1 MSEQPLA
8 TPSPPPANPPAA
20 PTATNRLLVLLAAT
34 IVLGPVISKEYPHEI
49 ARWHHAAAR
58 QLWLDGRREVALDSM
73 GTALSWDP
81 SNVDILASRA
91 QWLGE
96 IENHEKSLADWNLAI
111 RLQPDRVSFYQQRC
125 DTYLHLKQ
133 SDRVL
138 EDWKTIMRLYREQGF
153 PEAHDLQQRFNIY
166 NNHAYQLGVANIQ
179 TAKALEDA
187 NRAISVL
194 GGDAAMLDI
203 HGFSQYLQAYE
214 LYLEDQLA
222 TALIRANLAITWSE
236 KSWLQWQRTSDPR
249 WEPETIK
256 RHRQRTLEFQRYRA
270 TIYLLRSQIH
280 EQLGHATIRQQDLE
294 QIQALG
300 FTPDKLELPFAE
312 HDNPLQPLL
321 ELRTLL
327 DSKNQYVDARSMIL
341 DTRGFILWRQEQ
353 HQAALW
359 DLELAVHF
367 ATAQHR
373 ISVDFLEHQKE
384 IAVDLRPLEQ
394 ELRSIHKNLAV
405 ILYHRSL
412 AYQALQQPLKASQ
425 DRKRIQELGYEV
437 SPHLF

>member
-111 RLQPDRVSFYQQRC
+111 RLQPDRVIFYQQRC

-138 EDWKTIMRLYREQGF
+138 DDWKTIMRLYREQGF

-203 HGFSQYLQAYE
+203 HGFSQYL
-214 LYLEDQLA
+214 
-222 TALIRANLAITWSE
+222 
-236 KSWLQWQRTSDPR
+236 
-249 WEPETIK
+249 
-256 RHRQRTLEFQRYRA
+256 
-270 TIYLLRSQIH
+270 
-280 EQLGHATIRQQDLE
+280 
-294 QIQALG
+294 
-300 FTPDKLELPFAE
+300 
-312 HDNPLQPLL
+312 
-321 ELRTLL
+321 
-327 DSKNQYVDARSMIL
+327 
-341 DTRGFILWRQEQ
+341 
-353 HQAALW
+353 
-359 DLELAVHF
+359 
-367 ATAQHR
+367 
-373 ISVDFLEHQKE
+373 
-384 IAVDLRPLEQ
+384 
-394 ELRSIHKNLAV
+394 
-405 ILYHRSL
+405 
-412 AYQALQQPLKASQ
+412 
-425 DRKRIQELGYEV
+425 
-437 SPHLF
+437 

>member
-1 MSEQPLA
+1 MPEQPLA
-8 TPSPPPANPPAA
+8 APSPPPADPPAG
-20 PTATNRLLVLLAAT
+20 PTAASRLLVLLAAT

-49 ARWHHAAAR
+49 ARWHHASAR

-73 GTALSWDP
+73 VTALSWDP
-81 SNVDILASRA
+81 SNVNILASRA

-96 IENHEKSLADWNLAI
+96 LEYYEQSLADWNRAI
-111 RLQPDRVSFYQQRC
+111 RLQPNRLIFYQQRC
-125 DTYLHLKQ
+125 DTFLHLEQ
-133 SDRVL
+133 SDRVF
-138 EDWKTIMRLYREQGF
+138 EDWETIMRLYREQGF
-153 PEAHDLQQRFNIY
+153 PGAHDTQQRFNIY
-166 NNHAYQLGVANIQ
+166 NNRAYQLGVANIQ
-179 TAKALEDA
+179 PAKALEDA
-187 NRAISVL
+187 NRAIGLL

-214 LYLEDQLA
+214 LYLEDQIA

-236 KSWLQWQRTSDPR
+236 KSWHQWQRSSDPR
-249 WEPETIK
+249 WPPETIK
-256 RHRQRTLEFQRYRA
+256 LHQQRTLAFQRYRA
-270 TIYLLRSQIH
+270 TLYLLRSQIH
-280 EQLGHATIRQQDLE
+280 EQLGHATFRQQDLE
-294 QIQALG
+294 QIQSLG
-300 FTPDKLELPFAE
+300 FIPDKLKLPFAGL
-312 HDNPLQPLL
+312 DNPLLPLL

-327 DSKNQYVDARSMIL
+327 GNKRPYVDARSMIL
-341 DTRGFILWRQEQ
+341 DTRGFILWRQDQ

-373 ISVDFLEHQKE
+373 ISEDFLRHQKE

-394 ELRSIHKNLAV
+394 ELRLIHKNLAV

-425 DRKRIQELGYEV
+425 DHKRIQELGYEV